1 LRQSPGQFL
10 TELPLFLVEERF
22 CSRLLDSD
30 GAKKA
35 LRSQPYQMIYSADVK
50 ILTGETECD
59 SYRLLS
65 MDKGKNLG
73 RMEFSERTGC
83 RGKA

>member
-1 LRQSPGQFL
+1 MAQARSFWR
-10 TELPLFLVEERF
+10 EERF

-59 SYRLLS
+59 SYRFLS
-65 MDKGKNLG
+65 MDNMIAL
-73 RMEFSERTGC
+73 RM
-83 RGKA
+83 